1 MLMTADERTADM
13 QEHPT
18 FGRVGMQENLLLHV
32 SIGRGRL
39 MAFGTTKDV
48 RLMFQPEINTRT
60 VFGMLDS

>member
-1 MLMTADERTADM
+1 M

-18 FGRVGMQENLLLHV
+18 FGRIGMQENLLLHV

-39 MAFGTTKDV
+39 MAFGTAKDM
-48 RLMFQPEINTRT
+48 RLVLQPEINTRT